1 MVAQIAPLPA
11 ISREADRDGGR
22 RSLPRSDRSYA
33 ACVPSLLYAA
43 AHPDDDT
50 FGVSGSIAL
59 HAADKN
65 LRLVVVYATDG
76 EAGEI
81 APDSGVRRE
90 DLGRVRRTEARA
102 SWDAI
107 GRQPD
112 RTVWLGLPDGG
123 LADLPSGA
131 LAQRLADV
139 LEEERPDIVATM
151 EPNGVTGH
159 PDHIA
164 LSSATTDAF
173 HRVRPTGPGLRRL
186 LYAAIPRW
194 WVEEWNR
201 QRREAGLWEW
211 DPTQPYH
218 LRGVPDDTIGVE
230 VDTSSVV
237 DLTLAAVRSH
247 RTQWSYQTMGDDPVL
262 AESLRFEHWV
272 FGWPERPP
280 GSPLLKD
287 IFEDLS

>member
-1 MVAQIAPLPA
+1 M
-11 ISREADRDGGR
+11 
-22 RSLPRSDRSYA
+22 
-33 ACVPSLLYAA
+33 PSVLYTA

-50 FGVSGSIAL
+50 FGIARSIAL
-59 HAADKN
+59 HAADGD
-65 LRLVVVYATDG
+65 LRFVVVYATDG

-90 DLGRVRRTEARA
+90 DLGRVRRAEAQA

-107 GRQPD
+107 GRQPE

-123 LADLPSGA
+123 LIDHPSDDLA
-131 LAQRLADV
+131 ERVAEI

-164 LSSATTDAF
+164 FSAATTEAF
-173 HRVRPTGPGLRRL
+173 HRVRTNGSGLRRL
-186 LYAAIPRW
+186 LYAGIPRW

-218 LRGVPDDTIGVE
+218 LRGVPDDTIDVE
-230 VDTSSVV
+230 VDTSSVLDRAV
-237 DLTLAAVRSH
+237 AAVRSH

-262 AESLRFEHWV
+262 AESLRLEHWV
-272 FGWPERPP
+272 FGWPERPQ
-280 GSPLLKD
+280 GSPMLKD
-287 IFEDLS
+287 IFEGLS